1 MVNLYCERIVTP
13 LGNLIAIANSKNL
26 LVLQFEYQL
35 LIKKILKYNRIINEP
50 CEITKILRKELNLYF
65 QGKLKNFKIPLNP
78 EGTVFQ
84 HKVWNEL
91 INIPY
96 GKVQS
101 YSDIASKIDSP
112 TAKRAVA
119 NANAHNKILILIPCH
134 RVIRK
139 SGDLC
144 GYSAGLDKKRWLLDF
159 EKLHY

>member
-65 QGKLKNFKIPLNP
+65 QGKLKNFKTPLNP

-101 YSDIASKIDSP
+101 YSDITSKIDSP

-144 GYSAGLDKKRWLLDF
+144 GYSAGLDKKKWLLDF